1 MARMIALVL
10 LVLCAAGCTG
20 KATERE
26 SRRAPTERERDSLIA
41 RSRLPGAP
49 GVASALSAADSASAR
64 ARRLDSFG
72 E

>member
-1 MARMIALVL
+1 MVRATALVL

-20 KATERE
+20 TATQRE

-49 GVASALSAADSASAR
+49 AVAGALSAADSASAR
-64 ARRLDSFG
+64 ARRLESFG